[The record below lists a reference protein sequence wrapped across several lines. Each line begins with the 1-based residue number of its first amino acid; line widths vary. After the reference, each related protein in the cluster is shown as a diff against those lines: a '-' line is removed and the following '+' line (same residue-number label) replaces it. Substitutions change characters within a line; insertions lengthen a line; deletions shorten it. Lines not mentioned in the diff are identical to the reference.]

1 MDSREKG
8 LFWKKLL
15 GRIEGRRVGGAR
27 EKRRV
32 FLGGIVGIMAV
43 CLLAGCE
50 RAVSVEEKEYVLV
63 LGVDKDED
71 GEKAWEVFYSKA
83 DTSKLQGEA
92 GNIAESTHV
101 SYKVDTLAQSELE
114 DGNDDA
120 KQLSLG
126 HLKAIFVGE
135 KLARDKKEWKRLI
148 EELEKTNEIAKTVLI
163 YVCTPNARELI
174 ETDKEISGTL
184 GEYMEQ
190 LSDKQER
197 QKRKRAT
204 TVNDAIVALSERK
217 QNQEIPVLTV
227 KEKRPSLVQ

>member
-1 MDSREKG
+1 MDSREKE

-15 GRIEGRRVGGAR
+15 GRIEGRRVGGSR

-32 FLGGIVGIMAV
+32 FLGGIAGIMAV
-43 CLLAGCE
+43 CLLVGCE

-135 KLARDKKEWKRLI
+135 KLARDEKEWKRLI

-197 QKRKRAT
+197 QKRKRAV

-217 QNQEIPVLTV
+217 QNQEIPILTV

>member
-1 MDSREKG
+1 MDLRGKG
-8 LFWKKLL
+8 LFFKELFK
-15 GRIEGRRVGGAR
+15 RIDR
-27 EKRRV
+27 KRRV
-32 FLGGIVGIMAV
+32 ILGGIVGIIGI

-50 RAVSVEEKEYVLV
+50 RAVNIEEREYVLV
-63 LGVDKDED
+63 LGIDKDEE
-71 GEKAWEVFYSKA
+71 GKKAWEVFYSKA

-135 KLARDKKEWKRLI
+135 ELAKDEKEWKRLI

-163 YVCTPNARELI
+163 YVCTPNAKQLL

-184 GEYMEQ
+184 GQYMEQ
-190 LSDKQER
+190 LSEKQER
-197 QKRKRAT
+197 QKGKRAV

-217 QNQEIPVLTV
+217 QNEEIPVLTV

>member
-1 MDSREKG
+1 MKMKKWTESLLKRY
-8 LFWKKLL
+8 LFSMKLF
-15 GRIEGRRVGGAR
+15 GG
-27 EKRRV
+27 KRKNRLA
-32 FLGGIVGIMAV
+32 FILCMLSIMAV
-43 CLLAGCE
+43 ALLAGCE
-50 RAVSVEEKEYVLV
+50 RAVSIEEKEYVLV
-63 LGVDKDED
+63 LGIDKDKS

-114 DGNDDA
+114 DGSDDA

-126 HLKAIFVGE
+126 HLKAIFIGE
-135 KLARDKKEWKRLI
+135 ELAKDEKEWKRLI
-148 EELEKTNEIAKTVLI
+148 EEFEKTNEIAKTVLV
-163 YVCTPNARELI
+163 YVCTPTAKDLI

-197 QKRKRAT
+197 QKGKKAVT
-204 TVNDAIVALSERK
+204 LNDVIVALSGRTK
-217 QNQEIPVLTV
+217 KNVVPVLKV
-227 KEKRPSLVQ
+227 REQRPSLVK

>member
-1 MDSREKG
+1 MDLRGKG
-8 LFWKKLL
+8 LFFKELFK
-15 GRIEGRRVGGAR
+15 RVDR
-27 EKRRV
+27 KRRV
-32 FLGGIVGIMAV
+32 ILGGIVGIIGI

-50 RAVSVEEKEYVLV
+50 RAVNIEEREYVLV
-63 LGVDKDED
+63 LGIDKDEE
-71 GEKAWEVFYSKA
+71 GKKAWEVFYSKA

-135 KLARDKKEWKRLI
+135 ELAKDEKEWKRLI

-163 YVCTPNARELI
+163 YVCTPNAKQLL

-184 GEYMEQ
+184 GQYMEQ
-190 LSDKQER
+190 LSEKQER
-197 QKRKRAT
+197 QKGKRAV

-217 QNQEIPVLTV
+217 QNEEIPVLTV